1 LPACPYGLI
10 QERDHRLGLAAVA
23 ELLISIRPDA
33 IEIHTAPGHDE
44 GFETLL
50 QSLDQAS
57 LSLRRLAV
65 SCGLEAHGMAAEE
78 LATTFWRRHS
88 RLRCRGFSPL
98 WQLDGRPMSGDVG
111 AGTARSA
118 VQLWRTMRSIAPPG
132 PLQLAGGT
140 NHHTLHHLNS
150 DEQPAGI
157 AFGGVARRLLLPLL
171 KEAQLRGESLREW
184 PEGLE
189 QAVAL
194 ARELVTPWMNR
205 PC

>member
-1 LPACPYGLI
+1 MI
-10 QERDHRLGLAAVA
+10 EERDHRLGLAAVA

-44 GFETLL
+44 GFEALL
-50 QSLDQAS
+50 QNLDQAS

-118 VQLWRTMRSIAPPG
+118 VQLWRAMRSIAPPG

-150 DEQPAGI
+150 DERPAGI

-171 KEAQLRGESLREW
+171 KEAQLRGQSLGS
-184 PEGLE
+184 GLRVWSRLWHWR
-189 QAVAL
+189 AS
-194 ARELVTPWMNR
+194 W
-205 PC
+205 

>member
-1 LPACPYGLI
+1 VNVLVSGYVPLKPLAIAELFNSSLCYGCGRCLPACPYGLI

-78 LATTFWRRHS
+78 LATTFWRRHA

-111 AGTARSA
+111 GWDCPLCGSA
-118 VQLWRTMRSIAPPG
+118 LEGDAFHRASWPSPVGRWYQPP
-132 PLQLAGGT
+132 
-140 NHHTLHHLNS
+140 H
-150 DEQPAGI
+150 PA
-157 AFGGVARRLLLPLL
+157 LS
-171 KEAQLRGESLREW
+171 Q
-184 PEGLE
+184 
-189 QAVAL
+189 
-194 ARELVTPWMNR
+194 
-205 PC
+205 